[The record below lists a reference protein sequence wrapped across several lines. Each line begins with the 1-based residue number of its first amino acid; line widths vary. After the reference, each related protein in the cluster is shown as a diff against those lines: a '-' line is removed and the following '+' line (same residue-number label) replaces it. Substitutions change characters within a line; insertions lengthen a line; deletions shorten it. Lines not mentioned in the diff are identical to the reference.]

1 MTTSGGVDVR
11 TLRANIHNTV
21 SLPWAT
27 ACSNP
32 IIPHSRLKLK
42 DVNLLISWTGVT
54 FREIKTLE
62 TLADPMRARDVPQSN
77 FFHYR
82 PQRSWGK
89 VVFLHVSVTLFTGGL
104 PHCMLGYTPGTR
116 GRHPAGADPPRADTP
131 STGADPPST
140 RHPPQH
146 RACWEMRP
154 TSGQYASYWNTI
166 LFSCNFWGNFGQ
178 IIAFYAHLWS
188 WSPPPLQWPGNRGS
202 ATEKKSWDDV

>member
-42 DVNLLISWTGVT
+42 DVNVLISWTGVT
-54 FREIKTLE
+54 FREIKTLK
-62 TLADPMRARDVPQSN
+62 TRADPMRARDVPRSN

-82 PQRSWGK
+82 PQRSCGK
-89 VVFLHVSVTLFTGGL
+89 VMFLHVSVTLFTGGL
-104 PHCMLGYTPGTR
+104 THCMLGYTPR
-116 GRHPAGADPPRADTP
+116 DQMQAPPWSRSP
-131 STGADPPST
+131 RSRPPWYQTS
-140 RHPPQH
+140 PQH
-146 RACWEMRP
+146 SACWEMRP
-154 TSGQYASYWNTI
+154 TSGQYASYWNAI
-166 LFSCNFWGNFGQ
+166 LFSCNFWGDFGQ
-178 IIAFYAHLWS
+178 VIVFYAHIWS
-188 WSPPPLQWPGNRGS
+188 WSPTPLQWPGNRGS